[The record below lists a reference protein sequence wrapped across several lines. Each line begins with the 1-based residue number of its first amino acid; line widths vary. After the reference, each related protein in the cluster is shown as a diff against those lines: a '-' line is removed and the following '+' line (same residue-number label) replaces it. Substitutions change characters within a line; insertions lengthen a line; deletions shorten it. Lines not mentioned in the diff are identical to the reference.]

1 MAFSPRAIEQTTQD
15 CLALYQE
22 LPRDEGLWNTD
33 EYKNK
38 IENDIHEA
46 LQKNGEPITF
56 YYILQA
62 VMYKNWTNPVI
73 WKYNGRPGMPRQE
86 QVFQVLISMQDVVAT
101 RTDSTQRVWQT
112 RREMPQFSMQSW
124 VSRLGTE

>member
-1 MAFSPRAIEQTTQD
+1 MAL
-15 CLALYQE
+15 CHE

-46 LQKNGEPITF
+46 LQKNDEPITF

-62 VMYKNWTNPVI
+62 VLYKNWTSPVI

-86 QVFQVLISMQDVVAT
+86 QVFQVLTSMQDVVAT

-124 VSRLGTE
+124 VSRQGTE